1 MKVVYPKHIKKG
13 IFSSMQFQ
21 VWPLSV
27 SIIQLFVLAGGIAA
41 ALGVF
46 NAVGQESRAVWLL
59 FAVPVFLLFVVIA
72 FFQVSELPLIPFIA
86 KLARTYIFDS
96 TRKFQVNYPRPDQ
109 VQIAIKETA
118 DKEKKQV
125 IDYKTQDGIDKE
137 TLDSIQQ
144 WGLL

>member
-1 MKVVYPKHIKKG
+1 
-13 IFSSMQFQ
+13 MQFQ

-27 SIIQLFVLAGGIAA
+27 SIIQLFVLAGGIAV